1 MTWLLLMGFA
11 LATEVDLDDLD
22 RWRSGSDAML
32 AGPEGCW
39 QFAGQGRVTLA
50 VYTPATLFSRSESHE
65 YVTQG
70 TFAGIL
76 RDGVWED
83 LTYVERDEAGEPV
96 PSDAPRSRWAMPFQP
111 RPVFGERV
119 KPEDFEEDEF
129 EAEEAAMTLTDGAVD
144 TANVVDRIIASIDPS
159 ITTAYAQWDVDQT
172 QVEFV
177 QHLPLS
183 ERARSKEITLRT
195 VFPEGQRASS
205 LDVLFPRRVDVK
217 DLVAEDDKLPF
228 RMVLMDTQAHLRA
241 ARTETLVLPGA
252 ETVSAVLGALG
263 FTIGWEQRMTYSE
276 ARQCTAAE
284 LASPGDDEPERPP
297 SDSRR
302 RR

>member
-1 MTWLLLMGFA
+1 MIWLLLTGLA
-11 LATEVDLDDLD
+11 LAGEVDLEDLD
-22 RWRSGSDAML
+22 HWRTGSDAML

-39 QFAGQGRVTLA
+39 RFAGQGRVTLA
-50 VYTPATLFSRSESHE
+50 VYTPATMFSRSESHD
-65 YVTQG
+65 YVTRG

-83 LTYVERDEAGEPV
+83 MVYVERDESGEPV

-119 KPEDFEEDEF
+119 KPEDLDES
-129 EAEEAAMTLTDGAVD
+129 EPAADDAAMTLTDGAVD

-159 ITTAYAQWDVDQT
+159 ITTAYAQWDAGKT

-177 QHLPLS
+177 QNLPLS

-195 VFPEGQRASS
+195 VFPEGERASS
-205 LDVLFPRRVDVK
+205 LDVIFPRRIDVK

-241 ARTETLVLPGA
+241 ARTESMVLPGA

-276 ARQCTAAE
+276 ARQCTAEE
-284 LASPGDDEPERPP
+284 LSSPGDDEPER
-297 SDSRR
+297 SASSSRR
-302 RR
+302 R